1 MTIDHI
7 IKLNG
12 RTYMITAAN
21 SISLTIESLTGRKA
35 KYFPKTGKILFRH
48 SITGRFVSKRVNN

>member
-1 MTIDHI
+1 MTIDHV

-12 RTYMITAAN
+12 NTYMITASN
-21 SISLTIESLTGRKA
+21 NVSLTIESLTGRKA

-48 SITGRFVSKRVNN
+48 SVTGRFSSKRVNG